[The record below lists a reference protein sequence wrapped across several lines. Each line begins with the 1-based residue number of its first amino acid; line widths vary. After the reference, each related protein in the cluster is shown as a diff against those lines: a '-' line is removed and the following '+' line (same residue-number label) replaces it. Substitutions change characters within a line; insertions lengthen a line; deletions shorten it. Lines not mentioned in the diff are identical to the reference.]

1 MDLYINSL
9 AVALPEKILTNAD
22 LEEIMDTSD
31 EWIRTRTGI
40 LQRHILK
47 EEENSADFAI
57 KAAKEA
63 LLLANLEA
71 NELTHI
77 FVATCTPQMLT
88 PSMACLVAGALEIKE
103 NKQLFAL
110 DINAACSGF
119 VYGIEL
125 IRSIFALNP
134 KAKVLFVTSES
145 LSRRMNYLDR
155 STSVLFGDA
164 AAAVVLSNAP
174 LSDANQPQLKII
186 DSLCYADGTL
196 KDLITIGGG
205 TALIGHV
212 GYELKEDFFLQM
224 QGREVYKHAIR
235 SMAQSCKD
243 ILGKNDLSLDD
254 IRFAVP
260 HQANIRIIE
269 AVYDKLEVPEK
280 ARFINVQKYGNT
292 SASSIPLALSDIFEA
307 NSLEDNNKILLTTF
321 GGGLTWGS
329 ALLEVCKV

>member
-1 MDLYINSL
+1 MNLYINSL
-9 AVALPEKILTNAD
+9 AVSLPEKILTNFD
-22 LEEIMDTSD
+22 LEKIMDTSD

-40 LQRHILK
+40 EQRHVLQ

-57 KAAKEA
+57 EAAKEA
-63 LLLANLEA
+63 LLLASIEA

-164 AAAVVLSNAP
+164 ATAIVISSQI
-174 LSDANQPQLKII
+174 LSDAHQPQLKII
-186 DSLCYADGTL
+186 DSLCYTDGTL

-212 GYELKEDFFLQM
+212 GYELREDFFLQM
-224 QGREVYKHAIR
+224 QGRDVYKHAIR

-243 ILGKNDLSLDD
+243 ILEKHSLNLSE

-260 HQANIRIIE
+260 HQANMRIIE
-269 AVYDKLEVPEK
+269 AVYDKLEVPLE
-280 ARFINVQKYGNT
+280 ARFVNVHKYGNT
-292 SASSIPLALSDIFEA
+292 SASSIPLALHDVFEKNLLRA
-307 NSLEDNNKILLTTF
+307 DDKILLTTF

-329 ALLEVCKV
+329 ALFETV